1 MRILIAED
9 DATSRTILQAVLGKG
24 GYEVVS
30 RADGLEA
37 LEAFKQSD
45 APDLAI
51 VDLIMPKLD
60 GLELV
65 REVRALPTPRP
76 PYIIILS
83 TKSETTD
90 VVAGLDAGADDYLVK
105 PFDAAELR
113 ARVEV
118 GRRMLEMRA
127 VLADKVQELALA
139 LDQVK
144 TLRGIVPIC
153 ANCKNVRDDQGYWN
167 RVETYMRDH
176 TGAEFSHAV
185 CPDCMDKLYPQ
196 LQEKRRR
203 SQALAVRSLPSAL
216 LLRDQDLVVTLE
228 EHVDDFRVELRA
240 AALAQ
245 DRERDVVRV
254 GRLVRALA
262 RHRVERVGDGADPAP
277 QRNRLAGEAGGIA
290 GAIPSLVVAE
300 RDDAPRLQQLRARV
314 GENRCRRSSACSR
327 ITSHSGGSRCVGLRR
342 ITSGT
347 AILPRSCMRL
357 AC

>member
-9 DATSRTILQAVLGKG
+9 DATSRTILQAVLKKG
-24 GYEVVS
+24 GYDVVS
-30 RADGLEA
+30 REDGLEA
-37 LEAFKQSD
+37 LEAFKESD

-65 REVRALPTPRP
+65 REVRRIPTSRP

-127 VLADKVQELALA
+127 TLADKVQELALA
-139 LDQVK
+139 LEQVK

-167 RVETYMRDH
+167 RVETYIREH
-176 TGAEFSHAV
+176 TEAEFSHAV
-185 CPDCMDKLYPQ
+185 CPDCMKKLYPQ
-196 LQEKRRR
+196 FKEKG
-203 SQALAVRSLPSAL
+203 
-216 LLRDQDLVVTLE
+216 
-228 EHVDDFRVELRA
+228 RA
-240 AALAQ
+240 AK
-245 DRERDVVRV
+245 R
-254 GRLVRALA
+254 
-262 RHRVERVGDGADPAP
+262 
-277 QRNRLAGEAGGIA
+277 
-290 GAIPSLVVAE
+290 
-300 RDDAPRLQQLRARV
+300 
-314 GENRCRRSSACSR
+314 
-327 ITSHSGGSRCVGLRR
+327 
-342 ITSGT
+342 
-347 AILPRSCMRL
+347 
-357 AC
+357 